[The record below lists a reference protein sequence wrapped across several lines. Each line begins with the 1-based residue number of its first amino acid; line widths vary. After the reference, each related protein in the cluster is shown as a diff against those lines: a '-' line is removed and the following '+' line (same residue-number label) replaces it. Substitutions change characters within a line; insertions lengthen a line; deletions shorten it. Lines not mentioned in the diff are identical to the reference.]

1 MATESAEDTAVGKH
15 WVEETMKRL
24 GGEYN
29 ITPTA
34 FKWRDDFPAPYIVTL
49 SFAVGNTEQNGS
61 IEFRVRQLED
71 CRNLSNR
78 PVRATMEQQIRE
90 ALQELSKRKG

>member
-49 SFAVGNTEQNGS
+49 SFAVGNAEQNGS

-78 PVRATMEQQIRE
+78 PVRAAMEEQIRE
-90 ALQELSKRKG
+90 ALQELSKHKG